1 VTGAALPGLEPEAAP
16 AAQVLPLVAARG
28 LDRVLDYAV
37 PDGLSGAAVP
47 GALVACPLGPRRVL
61 GVVVGRDAPTHEGRL
76 QPIAG
81 VVEAP
86 PVSADLLDLAGW
98 MARYYAAPTATCLRL
113 VLPPGGGGALRRAPD
128 GSWRLAPPP
137 SGPRAVLTA
146 RLLAEPGDA
155 GSARRREVAGALRE
169 AGGTL
174 AAAELVRR
182 AGTTMPTLRAMAADG
197 VLALEAAR
205 GSGDEPAVPRT
216 TAPVLN
222 ADQAA
227 AAAAIVAAMD
237 AGGGPHLLH
246 GVTGSGKTEVYLHA
260 IEAARARGS
269 GAIVLVPEIA
279 LTPQLLGRLRGR
291 LGPGVAVWHS
301 ALTPAQRAAEHRR
314 VREGD
319 ADVVLGARS
328 AVFAPVPR
336 LGLIVVDEEHD
347 ASYKQDS
354 SPRYDA
360 RQVAALRGRRAG
372 AVVVYGSATPR
383 PETWRVL
390 PRLTLPSRADGSP
403 LPAAE
408 IVDMRR
414 QGAGPVSRPL
424 AGALHEAMLRGEKA
438 IVLATRRGFSLMA
451 LCRECGWMAR
461 CPDCDVALVHHDG
474 PPRLVCH
481 HCGREE
487 RVPGVCPSCHAA
499 AIVRQGTGAQGVER
513 ALSKLVP
520 MARLVRM
527 DGSSAA
533 GRGAVARLL
542 EQFARPGP
550 AILLGTQMVA
560 KGHDLPDVTV
570 AAVVD
575 ADAPLQFAGF
585 RSEERAFALIV
596 QIAGRAGRRGEAA
609 RVFVQAHEPAARVV
623 QLGARHAVEEFLDG
637 ELERRR
643 AHDLPPFSHL
653 VRLLVEGD
661 DAAAAGRCAAGLADA
676 LRAAA
681 PAVRVQGPA
690 PLHRLRGRTR
700 LSILMGAERTSLVTG
715 PLRSTLA
722 AWDAELRRS
731 GVRAGVD
738 VDPQET

>member
-1 VTGAALPGLEPEAAP
+1 MALPGLEAGAAR

-37 PDGLSGAAVP
+37 PEELSGAAVP
-47 GALVACPLGPRRVL
+47 GALVACPLGPRRIL

-81 VVEAP
+81 VVDAP
-86 PVSADLLDLAGW
+86 PVAPDLLELAGW
-98 MARYYAAPTATCLRL
+98 MARYYVAPTATCLRL

-137 SGPRAVLTA
+137 AGPRAVLTA
-146 RLLAEPGDA
+146 RLVGDPAEA
-155 GSARRREVAGALRE
+155 GSARRREVAEALRA

-182 AGTTMPTLRAMAADG
+182 AGTTMPTLRAMAEAG
-197 VLALEAAR
+197 VVALDAAR
-205 GSGDEPAVPRT
+205 EGARDAGGPRSL
-216 TAPVLN
+216 APPLTP
-222 ADQAA
+222 DQVR

-237 AGGGPHLLH
+237 GGGGAHLLH

-260 IEAARARGS
+260 IEAARARGT

-279 LTPQLLGRLRGR
+279 LTPQLLGRLRAR

-314 VREGD
+314 VREGE

-347 ASYKQDS
+347 GSYKQDS

-360 RQVAALRGRRAG
+360 RQVAALRGSRAG

-383 PETWRVL
+383 PETWRAL
-390 PRLTLPSRADGSP
+390 PRLTLPARADGSP
-403 LPAAE
+403 LPTAE

-424 AGALHEAMLRGEKA
+424 ASALHDAMLRGEKA

-474 PPRLVCH
+474 PARLVCH

-487 RVPGVCPSCHAA
+487 PVPGVCPHCHAA
-499 AIVRQGTGAQGVER
+499 AIVRQGTGSQGVER
-513 ALSKLVP
+513 ALARLVP

-527 DGSSAA
+527 DASSAS
-533 GRGAVARLL
+533 GRGAVTRLL
-542 EQFARPGP
+542 DEFARPGP

-596 QIAGRAGRRGEAA
+596 QIAGRAGRRGEPA

-623 QLGARHAVEEFLDG
+623 QLGARHAVEEFLEG
-637 ELERRR
+637 ELARRR

-653 VRLLVEGD
+653 VRIVVEGER
-661 DAAAAGRCAAGLADA
+661 AEAVARCATGIADD
-676 LRAAA
+676 LRRAATA
-681 PAVRVQGPA
+681 ARVQGPA

-700 LSILMGAERTSLVTG
+700 AAILLAAEKATLVTSG
-715 PLRSTLA
+715 IRSTLA
-722 AWDAELRRS
+722 AWEGELRRG